1 MGNRSNERKIT
12 TLKKNM
18 LNFVRMKPPHS
29 KIYTR
34 TKSVFVVIPKA
45 TRKYS
50 DPKLQRTNVLV
61 ALSNNKTIKCASF
74 NCYTEVTKVMKER
87 KGGYTELI
95 FKTFCLSLRKQNVN
109 QAVLVNMLEKSVA
122 ISENL

>member
-12 TLKKNM
+12 TLKKNT
-18 LNFVRMKPPHS
+18 LNFMRMKPPHS
-29 KIYTR
+29 KIYTT
-34 TKSVFVVIPKA
+34 TKSVFVVTPKA

-61 ALSNNKTIKCASF
+61 ALSNNNKTIKCASF
-74 NCYTEVTKVMKER
+74 NCYTEGKRGKV
-87 KGGYTELI
+87 GTQ
-95 FKTFCLSLRKQNVN
+95 SLYSKPFVYPYAKQNVV
-109 QAVLVNMLEKSVA
+109 QTVLVNMLEKSVA